1 MKKWF
6 EWQQQNFHPG
16 ENLESYHYCNLY
28 SETQCIR
35 DWIEQG
41 KIHQSQALSYTIHQ
55 HEEYKKSILSQCAE
69 LGLDPA
75 TVTEWIDDPAYL
87 EFNKNSWTQGSAAVP
102 DFIKKVFIRNAR
114 HQFNINWDT
123 ADIVLTITR
132 PGDLIPLHFDNF
144 TLYGVTG
151 QVVNNRWIVMLYDQQ
166 PGQCFMANNEYLSW
180 CAGDTIGWNRTNY
193 SHGSA
198 NFGYHPRYS
207 LRITAE
213 QLSA

>member
-6 EWQQQNFHPG
+6 EWQQQHLDPG
-16 ENLESYHYCNLY
+16 DDPESYHYCNLY
-28 SETQCIR
+28 DETQCIR

-41 KIHQSQALSYTIHQ
+41 KIYLDGASGRTNYQ
-55 HEEYKKSILSQCAE
+55 HEEYKKSILNQCTE

-87 EFNKNSWTQGSAAVP
+87 EFHKNSWTQDSAVVP
-102 DFIKKVFIRNAR
+102 DFIKKVFIRNAK
-114 HQFNINWDT
+114 HKFNINWDT
-123 ADIVLTITR
+123 AEIALTVTR

-144 TLYGVTG
+144 TMYTLVGRVVT
-151 QVVNNRWIVMLYDQQ
+151 NRWIVMLYNQQ
-166 PGQCFMANNEYLSW
+166 PGQCFMANNEYVSW
-180 CAGDTIGWNRTNY
+180 CAGDTIGWSRTNY

-198 NFGYHPRYS
+198 NFGYHNRYS

-213 QLSA
+213 QL